1 MNLKIK
7 GTLKPQTIFFVKFS
21 ALGLEQNKCT
31 SSGTY
36 LKDAEKF
43 ASQFK
48 KVLNFEVTMEIISYH
63 GNEYKN

>member
-1 MNLKIK
+1 MILKIK
-7 GTLKPQTIFFVKFS
+7 GSLKPQTIFFVKFS
-21 ALGLEQNKCT
+21 ALGFEQNKCT
-31 SSGTY
+31 SSATY
-36 LKDAEKF
+36 LKDVEKF